1 MRAVANSPKFAKKV
15 GVPQSVGRE
24 FTKGDDM
31 KGKYKKGG
39 EAHSDAAKDK
49 PMMKKVASA
58 AVKGHEKRMHKKG
71 GMTKMAAGGKMD
83 MVKKGDKM
91 VPAFA
96 ADGKGKMAKGG
107 TTKMAK
113 GGCATK
119 KMAKGGSYRSSCDGV
134 AQRGKTRGRMM
145 RKGGSC

>member
-1 MRAVANSPKFAKKV
+1 VPAKSEKQEKFMRAVAHSPKFAKKV

-39 EAHSDAAKDK
+39 EAHSDIAKDK

-71 GMTKMAAGGKMD
+71 GATKMAA
-83 MVKKGDKM
+83 
-91 VPAFA
+91 
-96 ADGKGKMAKGG
+96 
-107 TTKMAK
+107 

-134 AQRGKTRGRMM
+134 AKRGKTRA
-145 RKGGSC
+145 K

>member
-39 EAHSDAAKDK
+39 ET
-49 PMMKKVASA
+49 MKKVASA
-58 AVKGHEKRMHKKG
+58 AVKGHEKRMHGAKKG
-71 GMTKMAAGGKMD
+71 GMMKMAAGGKMD
-83 MVKKGDKM
+83 MVKKGGKM

-107 TTKMAK
+107 ATKMAK

-134 AQRGKTRGRMM
+134 AKRGKTRA
-145 RKGGSC
+145 K

>member
-39 EAHSDAAKDK
+39 ET
-49 PMMKKVASA
+49 MKKVASA
-58 AVKGHEKRMHKKG
+58 AVKGHEKRMHGAKKG
-71 GMTKMAAGGKMD
+71 GMM
-83 MVKKGDKM
+83 
-91 VPAFA
+91 
-96 ADGKGKMAKGG
+96 
-107 TTKMAK
+107 KMAK

-119 KMAKGGSYRSSCDGV
+119 KMAKGGSYRSSCDGI
-134 AQRGKTRGRMM
+134 AQRGKTRA
-145 RKGGSC
+145 K

>member
-39 EAHSDAAKDK
+39 ET
-49 PMMKKVASA
+49 MKKVASA
-58 AVKGHEKRMHKKG
+58 AVKGHEKRMHGAKKG
-71 GMTKMAAGGKMD
+71 GMMKMAAGGKMD
-83 MVKKGDKM
+83 MVKKGGKM

-107 TTKMAK
+107 
-113 GGCATK
+113 CANK
-119 KMAKGGSYRSSCDGV
+119 KMAKGGSYRSSCDGI
-134 AQRGKTRGRMM
+134 AKRGKTRA
-145 RKGGSC
+145 K

>member
-1 MRAVANSPKFAKKV
+1 MRAVAHSPKFAKKV

-31 KGKYKKGG
+31 KGKYKNGG
-39 EAHSDAAKDK
+39 ET
-49 PMMKKVASA
+49 MKKVASA

-71 GMTKMAAGGKMD
+71 G
-83 MVKKGDKM
+83 
-91 VPAFA
+91 
-96 ADGKGKMAKGG
+96 

-113 GGCATK
+113 GGCAMK

-134 AQRGKTRGRMM
+134 AKRGKTRA
-145 RKGGSC
+145 K

>member
-1 MRAVANSPKFAKKV
+1 MRAVAHSPKFAKKV

-39 EAHSDAAKDK
+39 EAHSDIAKDK

-58 AVKGHEKRMHKKG
+58 AVKGHEKRMHSAKKG
-71 GMTKMAAGGKMD
+71 GMMKMAAGGKMD
-83 MVKKGDKM
+83 MVKKGGKM

-107 TTKMAK
+107 ATKMAK

-119 KMAKGGSYRSSCDGV
+119 KMAKGGSYRSSCDGI
-134 AQRGKTRGRMM
+134 AKRGKTRA
-145 RKGGSC
+145 K